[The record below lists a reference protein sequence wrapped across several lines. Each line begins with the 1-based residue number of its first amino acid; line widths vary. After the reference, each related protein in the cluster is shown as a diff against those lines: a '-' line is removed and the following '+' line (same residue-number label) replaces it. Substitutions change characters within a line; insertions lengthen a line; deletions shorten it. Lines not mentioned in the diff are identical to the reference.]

1 MSKEVSA
8 SGFVAGTLVHTDK
21 GLVPIEQLKVGDM
34 VLSKHESGE
43 GEQAY
48 KRVVNTFKSAEK
60 LPIVSVSFNDLS
72 NRLGSMRLFCTDN
85 HPFWN
90 PISKEWTPAKDLR
103 FNSHVVLYDLNDKI
117 VGLDDDAGYLVKT
130 AHPQVALCSYLYHV
144 GRRSNFGMLVD
155 FRQNNPLLVIGKEGF
170 SEFEF
175 GWYGMNWDRSLH
187 PDENTKVLS
196 EFEHP
201 DTQFYFNAYDES
213 ERRPS
218 IIDAYD
224 DPDSVNY
231 MYTDY
236 DYNIEVEDFHTYYV
250 GKAGIWVHNSN
261 TCLNLGVFPSTP
273 KVTQP

>member
-117 VGLDDDAGYLVKT
+117 VGLDDDA
-130 AHPQVALCSYLYHV
+130 
-144 GRRSNFGMLVD
+144 
-155 FRQNNPLLVIGKEGF
+155 
-170 SEFEF
+170 
-175 GWYGMNWDRSLH
+175 
-187 PDENTKVLS
+187 
-196 EFEHP
+196 
-201 DTQFYFNAYDES
+201 
-213 ERRPS
+213 
-218 IIDAYD
+218 
-224 DPDSVNY
+224 
-231 MYTDY
+231 
-236 DYNIEVEDFHTYYV
+236 
-250 GKAGIWVHNSN
+250 
-261 TCLNLGVFPSTP
+261 
-273 KVTQP
+273 

>member
-60 LPIVSVSFNDLS
+60 LPIMSVSFYDFS
-72 NRLGSMRLFCTDN
+72 SGGGDVHIFCTDN

-90 PISKEWTPAKDLR
+90 PISKDWTPAKDLR
-103 FNSHVVLYDLNDKI
+103 LNSHVVLYDLNDKI
-117 VGLDDDAGYLVKT
+117 VGLTDDAGYLIKT
-130 AHPQVALCSYLYHV
+130 AHPQVAVCTAWHHA
-144 GRRSNFGMLVD
+144 GRINAFGMLVD
-155 FRQNNPLLVIGKEGF
+155 FRQNTPLLVIGKEGF

-187 PDENTKVLS
+187 PDENKKVLS
-196 EFEHP
+196 EFHHP

-213 ERRPS
+213 ERLPN

-236 DYNIEVEDFHTYYV
+236 VYNIEVEDFHTYYV